1 MIVRMEESKKI
12 IVTRNLLEA
21 NRLLAEKIR
30 KKCTEEGI
38 FLVNIVSSPG
48 SGKTTLLERIAEKIK
63 DENIAVINAD
73 IETDRDRKRIEK
85 KGVKAIQLETKGECH
100 LEAFVIDQVMSE
112 LYGKGYRYVF
122 IENIGNLICPTEF
135 DIGEHLRVLL
145 LSVPE
150 GDDKPKKYPLAFRTS
165 HALVISKIDL
175 LKYLQYDI
183 EKVEKEALF
192 LNPNIKI
199 FKISSVTG
207 EGIEEF
213 IRYLKNTRK
222 RCMS

>member
-1 MIVRMEESKKI
+1 MEESKKI

-21 NRLLAEKIR
+21 NRLIAEKIR

-48 SGKTTLLERIAEKIK
+48 SGKTTLLERIAEKMR

-73 IETDRDRKRIEK
+73 IETDRDRERIEK

-100 LEAFVIDQVMSE
+100 LEAYVIEQVMSE
-112 LYGKGYRYVF
+112 LFGKGYRYVF

-150 GDDKPKKYPLAFRTS
+150 GDDKPRKYPLAFRTS
-165 HALVISKIDL
+165 HALIISKIDL

-192 LNPNIKI
+192 LNPDLRI
-199 FKISSVTG
+199 FKVSSITG
-207 EGIEEF
+207 EGIDEF
-213 IRYLKNTRK
+213 IKYLKDSRE

>member
-1 MIVRMEESKKI
+1 MEESKKI

-21 NRLLAEKIR
+21 NRLIAEKIR

-48 SGKTTLLERIAEKIK
+48 SGKTTLLERIAEKMR

-73 IETDRDRKRIEK
+73 IETDRDRERIEK

-100 LEAFVIDQVMSE
+100 LEAFVIEQVMSE
-112 LYGKGYRYVF
+112 LFGKGYRYVF

-150 GDDKPKKYPLAFRTS
+150 GDDKPRKYPLAFRTS
-165 HALVISKIDL
+165 HALIISKIDL

-192 LNPNIKI
+192 LNPDIRI
-199 FKISSVTG
+199 FKVSSITG

-213 IRYLKNTRK
+213 IKYLKNSRE

>member
-1 MIVRMEESKKI
+1 MEESKKI

-21 NRLLAEKIR
+21 NRLIAEKIR

-48 SGKTTLLERIAEKIK
+48 SGKTTLLERIAEKMR

-100 LEAFVIDQVMSE
+100 LEAFVIEQVMSE
-112 LYGKGYRYVF
+112 LFGKGYRYVF

-150 GDDKPKKYPLAFRTS
+150 GDDKPRKYPLAFRTS
-165 HALVISKIDL
+165 HALIISKIDL

-192 LNPNIKI
+192 LNPDLRI
-199 FKISSVTG
+199 FKVSSITG

-213 IRYLKNTRK
+213 IKYLKNSRE

>member
-1 MIVRMEESKKI
+1 MEESKKI

-21 NRLLAEKIR
+21 NRLIAEKIR

-48 SGKTTLLERIAEKIK
+48 SGKTTLLERIAEKMR

-73 IETDRDRKRIEK
+73 IETDRDRERIEK

-100 LEAFVIDQVMSE
+100 LEAYVIEQVMSE
-112 LYGKGYRYVF
+112 LFGKGYRYVF

-150 GDDKPKKYPLAFRTS
+150 GDDKPRKYPLAFRTS
-165 HALVISKIDL
+165 HALIISKIDL

-192 LNPNIKI
+192 LNPDLRI
-199 FKISSVTG
+199 FKVSSITG
-207 EGIEEF
+207 EGIDEF
-213 IRYLKNTRK
+213 IKYLKNSRE

>member
-1 MIVRMEESKKI
+1 MEESKKI

-21 NRLLAEKIR
+21 NRLIAEKIR

-38 FLVNIVSSPG
+38 LLVNIVSSPG
-48 SGKTTLLERIAEKIK
+48 SGKTTLLERIAEKMR

-73 IETDRDRKRIEK
+73 IETDRDRERIEK

-100 LEAFVIDQVMSE
+100 LEAYVIEQVMSE
-112 LYGKGYRYVF
+112 LFGKGYRYVF

-150 GDDKPKKYPLAFRTS
+150 GDDKPRKYPLAFRTS
-165 HALVISKIDL
+165 HALIISKIDL

-192 LNPNIKI
+192 LNPDLRI

-207 EGIEEF
+207 EGIDEF
-213 IRYLKNTRK
+213 IKYLKDSRE

>member
-1 MIVRMEESKKI
+1 MEESKKI

-21 NRLLAEKIR
+21 NRLIAEKIR

-48 SGKTTLLERIAEKIK
+48 SGKTTLLERIAEKMRN
-63 DENIAVINAD
+63 ENIAVINAD
-73 IETDRDRKRIEK
+73 IETDRDRERIEK

-100 LEAFVIDQVMSE
+100 LEAYVIEQVMSE
-112 LYGKGYRYVF
+112 LFGKGYRYVF

-150 GDDKPKKYPLAFRTS
+150 GDDKPRKYPLAFRTS
-165 HALVISKIDL
+165 HALIISKIDL

-192 LNPNIKI
+192 LNPDLRI

-207 EGIEEF
+207 EGIDEF
-213 IRYLKNTRK
+213 IKYLKDSRE

>member
-1 MIVRMEESKKI
+1 MEESKKI

-21 NRLLAEKIR
+21 NRLIAEKIR

-48 SGKTTLLERIAEKIK
+48 SGKTTLLERIAEKMR

-73 IETDRDRKRIEK
+73 IETDRDRERIEK

-100 LEAFVIDQVMSE
+100 LEAYVIEQVMSE
-112 LYGKGYRYVF
+112 LFGKGYRYVF

-150 GDDKPKKYPLAFRTS
+150 GDDKPRKYPLAFRTS
-165 HALVISKIDL
+165 HALIISKIDL

-192 LNPNIKI
+192 LNPDLRI

-213 IRYLKNTRK
+213 IKYLKDSRE

>member
-1 MIVRMEESKKI
+1 MIVIMEESKKI

-213 IRYLKNTRK
+213 IIYLKNTRK

>member
-1 MIVRMEESKKI
+1 MEESKKI

-21 NRLLAEKIR
+21 NRLIAEKIR

-48 SGKTTLLERIAEKIK
+48 SGKTTLLERIAEKMR

-100 LEAFVIDQVMSE
+100 LEAYVIEQVMSE
-112 LYGKGYRYVF
+112 LFGKGYRYVF

-150 GDDKPKKYPLAFRTS
+150 GDDKPRKYPLAFRTS
-165 HALVISKIDL
+165 HALIISKIDL

-192 LNPNIKI
+192 LNPDLRI

-213 IRYLKNTRK
+213 IKYLKDSRE

>member
-1 MIVRMEESKKI
+1 MIVIMEESKKI

-48 SGKTTLLERIAEKIK
+48 SGKTTLLERIAEKMK

-165 HALVISKIDL
+165 QALVISKIDL

-213 IRYLKNTRK
+213 IIYLKNTRK